1 MKKFIFV
8 IGMMVGFV
16 LGSRMGRGPYEQ
28 LEGSVREMI
37 DHPKVQRALHSAA
50 DSAESARDSA
60 WTQRQRR
67 STTRRVSPPW
77 R

>member
-1 MKKFIFV
+1 MKKFIFLL
-8 IGMMVGFV
+8 GMIAGFV

-37 DHPKVQRALHSAA
+37 DHPRVQRALHSAA
-50 DSAESARDSA
+50 VPKQLGIPPS
-60 WTQRQRR
+60 TPRQRR